1 MLKRSISALLLL
13 CALFS
18 GHLLAHRQG
27 HEYFPVQSLEQQL
40 LHEADSDELRS
51 QHERPPQTCANITAG
66 RTTVNRGHPA
76 NSIDSNQAPLRFGSV
91 FIRSSG
97 LTEATMLPG
106 CGILRIWF

>member
-1 MLKRSISALLLL
+1 MSALLLL

-27 HEYFPVQSLEQQL
+27 HDYFRYRASSSSCCTRRI
-40 LHEADSDELRS
+40 AMSFAAGAKRT
-51 QHERPPQTCANITAG
+51 PPTCASITAG
-66 RTTVNRGHPA
+66 RTPANRGHHTA
-76 NSIDSNQAPLRFGSV
+76 SSVAADQAPLRFGRV
-91 FIRSSG
+91 FISSSG